1 MTNALQYLVDFV
13 NHMHYVCIMTIKKI
27 NNVYILGLGA
37 IGATYAAKLYDMDP
51 AIVKIIADQGRIASF
66 QKIGCKVNGKTYSF
80 DFITPDEE
88 RPPADLII
96 VAVKSM
102 HLQKAIQDIKGFV
115 GKDTVVISLLNG
127 ISSEELI
134 GQEIG
139 MNHLLYAYGVG
150 MDAVREGTAINYT
163 NIGKVVFGEKNNETY
178 SERVLAIK
186 TLFEQACIPFV
197 IPQDMERAL
206 WVKFMM
212 NVGVN
217 QVSAVLKAPYGM
229 FKQDTHALE
238 LVLMA
243 AGEVLTL
250 SKAHGIPLHHNDIND
265 FVKIINGLNPDGK
278 TSMLQDVEAGR
289 ETEVDIF
296 AGAVIEL
303 GKKYGIQT
311 PVNDTLYRIIKVAG
325 QTQ

>member
-1 MTNALQYLVDFV
+1 
-13 NHMHYVCIMTIKKI
+13 MTIKKI

-51 AIVKIIADQGRIASF
+51 GMVKIIANPDRIASF
-66 QKIGCKVNGKTYSF
+66 QKAGCTVNGKSYPF
-80 DFITPDEE
+80 DFLTPNEE

-96 VAVKSM
+96 IAVKSM
-102 HLQKAIQDIKGFV
+102 HLQKAIQDIKSFV

-134 GQEIG
+134 GKEIG
-139 MNHLLYAYGVG
+139 MDHLLFAYGVG
-150 MDAVREGTAINYT
+150 MDAVREGTAIKYS
-163 NIGKVVFGEKNNETY
+163 NIGKIVFGEKSNEIY
-178 SERVLAIK
+178 SERVLALK
-186 TLFEQACIPFV
+186 TLFEQAGIPFV
-197 IPQDMERAL
+197 IPPDMERAL
-206 WVKFMM
+206 WAKFMM
-212 NVGVN
+212 NVGIN

-229 FKQDTHALE
+229 FQQDAHALE

-243 AGEVLTL
+243 AGEVLTI
-250 SKAHGIPLHHNDIND
+250 SKAHGVPLHHNDIND
-265 FVKIINGLNPDGK
+265 FVKIINGLSPTGK

-296 AGAVIEL
+296 AGTVIEL
-303 GKKYGIQT
+303 GKKYGIPT
-311 PVNDTLYRIIKVAG
+311 PVNDTLYRIIKIAG

>member
-1 MTNALQYLVDFV
+1 MA
-13 NHMHYVCIMTIKKI
+13 IKKI
-27 NNVYILGLGA
+27 NNIFILGLGA

-51 AIVKIIADQGRIASF
+51 GIVKIIASPERIASL
-66 QKIGCKVNGKTYSF
+66 QKAGCTVNGKSYSF

-96 VAVKSM
+96 IAVKSL

-139 MNHLLYAYGVG
+139 MNHLLFAYGVG
-150 MDAVREGTAINYT
+150 MDAVREGTAIKYA

-178 SERVLAIK
+178 SERVLALK
-186 TLFEQACIPFV
+186 TLFEQAAIPFV
-197 IPQDMERAL
+197 IPPDMERAL
-206 WVKFMM
+206 WAKFMM
-212 NVGVN
+212 NVGIN
-217 QVSAVLKAPYGM
+217 QVSAVLKAPYGT
-229 FKQDTHALE
+229 FQQNKHALE

-243 AGEVLTL
+243 AEEVLTL
-250 SKAHGIPLHHNDIND
+250 SKAHGVPLHHNDIND
-265 FVKIINGLNPDGK
+265 FVKIINGLNPHGK
-278 TSMLQDVEAGR
+278 TSMLQDVEVGR

-296 AGAVIEL
+296 AGTVIEL
-303 GKKYGIQT
+303 GKKYGIPT

>member
-1 MTNALQYLVDFV
+1 MA
-13 NHMHYVCIMTIKKI
+13 IKKI

-37 IGATYAAKLYDMDP
+37 IGATYAAKLYDINP
-51 AIVKIIADQGRIASF
+51 GIVKVIAGPDRIASL
-66 QKIGCKVNGKTYSF
+66 KKAGCTVNGKSYSF
-80 DFITPDEE
+80 DFIAPDEK

-96 VAVKSM
+96 ISVKSM
-102 HLQKAIQDIKGFV
+102 HLQKGIQDIKGFV
-115 GKDTVVISLLNG
+115 GKDTIVISLLNG

-139 MNHLLYAYGVG
+139 MNHLLFAYGVG
-150 MDAVREGTAINYT
+150 MDAVREGTAIRYA
-163 NIGKVVFGEKNNETY
+163 NIGKIVFGEKNNDTY
-178 SERVLAIK
+178 SDRVLSLK
-186 TLFEQACIPFV
+186 TLFEQAGIPFV
-197 IPQDMERAL
+197 IPPDMERAL
-206 WVKFMM
+206 WAKFMM

-217 QVSAVLKAPYGM
+217 QVSAVLKATYGM
-229 FKQDTHALE
+229 FQQNAYALE

-250 SKAHGIPLHHNDIND
+250 SKAHGTSLHQNDIDD

-289 ETEVDIF
+289 ETEVEIF
-296 AGAVIEL
+296 AGTVIDL
-303 GKKYGIQT
+303 GEKYGIST
-311 PVNDTLYRIIKVAG
+311 PVNDMLYRIIKLTG